1 VNTHLPRPVRRSPT
15 RRRAVA
21 GLAASTAAVITMI
34 LPTVG
39 VELAAATPA
48 RAVPASAPTAPAV
61 RAEAADA
68 AHLKD
73 FFDTAI
79 PSRLAKYH
87 VPGAT
92 VSVVSAGKKVF
103 SAGYGLADV
112 EDRTPFDPGTSLVR
126 IASVTKLFTATAV
139 MQLVQ
144 QGKLDLH
151 ADVNRYLRTFRI
163 PATYPRPIT
172 LDDLLSHT
180 AGFED
185 LTVGIGAR
193 SQQDVPPLGTYLA
206 DHLPAR
212 IRPPGEVS
220 AYSNYGAALAGYI
233 VSQVSGEPYDQYVQ
247 RYLLDPLEM
256 RHTTASEPVPA
267 DLAAGQARSY
277 DDDAGTYRRK
287 PFVFDD
293 LGPDGSISATADDM
307 ANFMIAHLDD
317 GRFGDTRILDQ
328 ATAELMH
335 SRSFAADPRLDG
347 YAHGFKEQTVNGHR
361 VIGHDGS
368 WEGFETAVLLV
379 PDARLGLFVSTN
391 SPGGIDAVTE
401 LLPAFFDHVL
411 PGSPATDGRS
421 PDPRPA
427 RTAQAARPATPVPGF
442 YQPARHNAST
452 IEKVLTLTTSL
463 RLSVGPDGGISFA
476 GKTWTPIGKGVYQQ
490 AGGSQRLVF
499 VSGSDGARYAVT
511 DGPTY
516 QLVPWPATIPVNLAL
531 LAAFAVLALS
541 AVLGL
546 PLTAGVRRLR
556 HRTPAMARGWRTA
569 RVLAALAAGSGLLF
583 VVLFLLVLVGDTS
596 ILYGMPARVRVL
608 LLLPPLV
615 AGLTIAAGIVSAR
628 TWRGGRGGHGGRPSR
643 LARVHQVGM
652 LLALTGLCWFCWQW
666 NLFGWQF

>member
-21 GLAASTAAVITMI
+21 RLAACTAAVITMI

-48 RAVPASAPTAPAV
+48 RPVPASAPTAPAV

-79 PSRLAKYH
+79 PSQLAKYH

-151 ADVNRYLRTFRI
+151 ADVNHYLSSFRI

-185 LTVGIGAR
+185 RTIGIGAR

-233 VSQVSGEPYDQYVQ
+233 VSQVSGEPYDEYVQ
-247 RYLLDPLEM
+247 RHVLDPLDM

-267 DLAAGQARSY
+267 ALAPGQARSY
-277 DDDAGTYRRK
+277 DDDGSYRRR
-287 PFVFDD
+287 PFVFDE
-293 LGPDGSISATADDM
+293 LAPDGSISATADDM
-307 ANFMIAHLDD
+307 ANFMIAHLAD
-317 GRFGDTRILDQ
+317 GRFGQTRILDR

-347 YAHGFKEQTVNGHR
+347 YAHGFEEQTVNGHR

-368 WEGFETAVLLV
+368 WEGFQTALLLV
-379 PDARLGLFVSTN
+379 PDAGLGLFVSTN
-391 SPGGIDAVTE
+391 SPGGIDAVSE
-401 LLPAFFDHVL
+401 LLPAFFNRFL
-411 PGSPATDGRS
+411 PGTPAAAGPRLDPQPAGQAGQAGRPS
-421 PDPRPA
+421 A
-427 RTAQAARPATPVPGF
+427 PVPGF

-463 RLSVGPDGGISFA
+463 RLSVRPDGGVSFA
-476 GKTWTPIGKGVYQQ
+476 GRTWPRTGEGLYRQL
-490 AGGSQRLVF
+490 GGSRRLVF
-499 VSGSDGARYAVT
+499 VTGSDGARYAVT
-511 DGPTY
+511 DGPAY

-531 LAAFAVLALS
+531 LAAFAVLAVS

-556 HRTPAMARGWRTA
+556 HRTPAVPRGSRTA
-569 RVLAALAAGSGLLF
+569 RLLATLAAGSGLLF
-583 VVLFLLVLVGDTS
+583 VVLFLFVLIGDTS
-596 ILYGMPARVRVL
+596 VLYGMPARVRVL
-608 LLLPPLV
+608 LVLPPLV

-628 TWRGGRGGHGGRPSR
+628 SWRRGRPGR
-643 LARVHQVGM
+643 FARVHQVG
-652 LLALTGLCWFCWQW
+652 LLSALTGLCWFCQQW